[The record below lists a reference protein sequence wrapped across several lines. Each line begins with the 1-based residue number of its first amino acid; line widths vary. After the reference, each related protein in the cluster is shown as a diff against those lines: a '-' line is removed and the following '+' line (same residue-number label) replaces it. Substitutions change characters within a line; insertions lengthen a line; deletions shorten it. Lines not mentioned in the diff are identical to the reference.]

1 MKDRFSLVVGFA
13 AGVLAMYSLISRRPR
28 ESGWSITELQGR
40 TTPPGREQRS
50 GETALH

>member
-13 AGVLAMYSLISRRPR
+13 AGVLAMYYLDPRAGRRR
-28 ESGWSITELQGR
+28 RALVRGR

-50 GETALH
+50 RETALH